1 MQLNQIELT
10 NYRNYNQLTLNFSP
24 KLNVFVGDNA
34 QGKTNLL
41 ESIYVLSLTKSHRS
55 NHEKELIQWDKDF
68 ARIEGQISK
77 KNGDIDLTMIV
88 SNKGKKTKVN
98 GLEQTKL
105 SQYIGYLNVILFAP
119 EDLSLVKGSP
129 QYRRKFLDMEIGQIN
144 AQYLHHLSNYQTVLK
159 QRNQYLKKTA
169 FNKSYDSLYL
179 DVLNEQLAQE
189 GSFVLFSRLYF
200 IKLLEKWANSI
211 HENISYGKEE
221 LRVSYKST
229 LELGAEQT
237 REELYHLLMEE
248 LKKTEERDLTQLTT
262 NVGPHRDDL
271 VFMVNG
277 QNVQTYGSQGQQR
290 TTALSVKLAEIE
302 LINEEIGEY
311 PILLLDDVL
320 SELDDERQVQLME
333 FIDNKLQTFLTTT
346 SVTHLN
352 DKLKIK
358 PEIFYVTNGEVERT
372 SEDVD
377 G

>member
-55 NHEKELIQWDKDF
+55 NHEKELIQWNQEF

-77 KNGDIDLTMIV
+77 KNSDIDLTMIV

-98 GLEQTKL
+98 GLEQIKL

-129 QYRRKFLDMEIGQIN
+129 QHRRKFLDMEIGQIN
-144 AQYLHHLSNYQTVLK
+144 SHYLYHLSNYQTVLK

-169 FNKSYDSLYL
+169 FNKSYDPLYL
-179 DVLNEQLAQE
+179 EVLNEQLAQE
-189 GSFVLFSRLYF
+189 GSFVLLSRLYF
-200 IKLLEKWANSI
+200 VNLLEKWANSI
-211 HENISYGKEE
+211 HDNISYGKEE
-221 LRVSYKST
+221 LHISYKTSFQ
-229 LELGAEQT
+229 LGSEQT
-237 REELYHLLMEE
+237 QEELYYLLMKEF
-248 LKKTEERDLTQLTT
+248 KKHEERDLSQFTT
-262 NVGPHRDDL
+262 SVGPHRDDL

-290 TTALSVKLAEIE
+290 TAALSVKLAEIE

-346 SVTHLN
+346 SIVHLN
-352 DKLKIK
+352 DKLKIN
-358 PEIFYVTNGEVERT
+358 PEIFYVTNGKVERT

>member
-1 MQLNQIELT
+1 MQLNQITLT
-10 NYRNYNQLTLNFSP
+10 NYRNYNHLTLNFSP

-55 NHEKELIQWDKDF
+55 NHEKELIQWEHDF
-68 ARIEGQISK
+68 SRIEGNISK

-98 GLEQTKL
+98 GLEQSKL
-105 SQYIGYLNVILFAP
+105 SQYVGYLNVILFAP

-129 QYRRKFLDMEIGQIN
+129 QHRRKFLDMEIGQIN
-144 AQYLHHLSNYQTVLK
+144 SHYLHHLSNYQTILK
-159 QRNQYLKKTA
+159 QRNQFLKKSALTH
-169 FNKSYDSLYL
+169 SLDSVYL
-179 DVLNEQLAQE
+179 GVLNEQLAQE
-189 GSFVLFSRLYF
+189 GSFVLFSRIKF
-200 IKLLEKWANSI
+200 TKLLERWANTIHQSI
-211 HENISYGKEE
+211 SHGKEE
-221 LRVSYKST
+221 LTISYKTSLDLSQNET
-229 LELGAEQT
+229 Q
-237 REELYHLLMEE
+237 EELYQLLLNE
-248 LKKTEERDLTQLTT
+248 LNQSEARDLSQMTT
-262 NVGPHRDDL
+262 SIGPHRDDL
-271 VFMVNG
+271 IFMVNN

-302 LINEEIGEY
+302 LINEELGEY

-320 SELDDERQVQLME
+320 SELDDDRQVQLME

-346 SVTHLN
+346 SITHLG

-358 PEIFYVTNGEVERT
+358 PEIFYVSNGEIERT

>member
-1 MQLNQIELT
+1 MQLNEIVLT
-10 NYRNYNQLTLNFSP
+10 NYRNYNQLTLDFSP

-68 ARIEGQISK
+68 ARIEGEITK

-129 QYRRKFLDMEIGQIN
+129 QHRRKFLDMEIGQIN
-144 AQYLHHLSNYQTVLK
+144 ANYLHHLSTYQTVLK

-169 FNKSYDSLYL
+169 YNKSVDSVYL
-179 DVLNEQLAQE
+179 NVLNEQLAKA
-189 GSFVLFSRLYF
+189 GSFVLYYRLYF
-200 IKLLEKWANSI
+200 IQLLEKWANTI
-211 HENISYGKEE
+211 HESISYGKEE
-221 LRVSYKST
+221 LRILYKTSLEVSEEMSQESLY
-229 LELGAEQT
+229 ELLLAEF
-237 REELYHLLMEE
+237 
-248 LKKTEERDLTQLTT
+248 KKNESRDISQMTT
-262 NVGPHRDDL
+262 SIGPHRDDL
-271 VFMVNG
+271 IFLVNG

>member
-144 AQYLHHLSNYQTVLK
+144 SQYLHHLSNYQTVLK

-229 LELGAEQT
+229 LELSAEQT

>member
-1 MQLNQIELT
+1 MQLNQIALT
-10 NYRNYNQLTLNFSP
+10 NYRNYNQLTLDFSP

-55 NHEKELIQWDKDF
+55 NHEKELIQWKKEF
-68 ARIEGQISK
+68 ARIEGNISK

-88 SNKGKKTKVN
+88 SNKGKKTKIN

-129 QYRRKFLDMEIGQIN
+129 QHRRKFLDMEIGQIN
-144 AQYLHHLSNYQTVLK
+144 SQYLHHLSNYQSVLK
-159 QRNQYLKKTA
+159 QRNQYLKKSA
-169 FNKSYDSLYL
+169 YNKTHDAVYL

-200 IKLLEKWANSI
+200 IGLLEKWANTI
-211 HENISYGKEE
+211 HESISYGKEK
-221 LRVSYKST
+221 LNITYKTSLVLT
-229 LELGAEQT
+229 EEMTQ
-237 REELYHLLMEE
+237 EELYHLLMKE
-248 LKKTEERDLTQLTT
+248 LKQSEARDLAQLTT
-262 NVGPHRDDL
+262 SVGPHRDDL

-302 LINEEIGEY
+302 LINDEIGEY

-320 SELDDERQVQLME
+320 SELDDARQVQLME

-346 SVTHLN
+346 SVSHLN
-352 DKLKIK
+352 DKLNIK
-358 PEIFYVTNGEVERT
+358 PEVFYVTNGEVERM

>member
-41 ESIYVLSLTKSHRS
+41 ESIYVLSLTKSHRN

-144 AQYLHHLSNYQTVLK
+144 SQYLHHLSNYQTVLK

-229 LELGAEQT
+229 LELSAEQT

>member
-229 LELGAEQT
+229 LELSAEQT

-372 SEDVD
+372 SENVD